1 MRGASTFAPSFG
13 LRNALVQTV
22 LASKRPAAKHWRKRG
37 IDLAPIST
45 SHVLDCGD
53 SVRLTGQYTPQ
64 PQSPIALPRAL
75 VVLIHGW
82 EGSHDSAYLVSMAC
96 ALHQAGYAV
105 FRLNLRDHGGS
116 HALNQAMFHSA
127 RMSEVLGAVRAI
139 QALDEQTRAAK
150 LAVIGFSLGGNFALR
165 VGLHGWSAGLQPRLS
180 IGISP
185 AIHPRHTL
193 EAIDNGPAVFQR
205 YFLQKWL
212 LTQQLKA
219 EAWPGHYDFT
229 SHRKLRNF
237 IEMTQRFVEDYTEYD
252 TLEAYFERYTLTP
265 SAMMD
270 SPSPLAI
277 ITAGDDSVVPI
288 ADFAGLSAR
297 GSMLHFE
304 ATDRGGHCGFIQDW
318 RLNTWTETRVLELF
332 ERFI

>member
-1 MRGASTFAPSFG
+1 MRGAPTFAPGFG
-13 LRNALVQTV
+13 LRSALVQTV
-22 LASKRPAAKHWRKRG
+22 LASKRPAARHWRKRG
-37 IDLAPIST
+37 VDLAPIST

-53 SVRLTGQYTPQ
+53 GVRLTGQYTPQ
-64 PQSPIALPRAL
+64 PQVPRAL

-82 EGSHDSAYLVSMAC
+82 EGNHDSAYLVSMAC

-127 RMSEVLGAVRAI
+127 RIEEVVGAMRAI
-139 QALDEQTRAAK
+139 QALDEQTRAAR

-165 VGLHGWSAGLQPRLS
+165 VGLQGPATGLQPRVS

-185 AIHPRHTL
+185 SIHPRHTL
-193 EAIDNGPAVFQR
+193 EAIDNGPPVFQR

-219 EAWPGHYDFT
+219 EAWPGQYDFT

-237 IEMTQRFVEDYTEYD
+237 IEMTQRFVEEFTEYD
-252 TLEAYFERYTLTP
+252 TLEDYFERYTLTP
-265 SAMMD
+265 EMLMS

-277 ITAGDDSVVPI
+277 ITARDDSVVPI

-297 GSMLHFE
+297 GSVLHYE

-318 RLNTWTETRVLELF
+318 RLNTWTEARVLELL
-332 ERFI
+332 ERAI

>member
-1 MRGASTFAPSFG
+1 MHGAAFDPPFG
-13 LRNALVQTV
+13 LRSALAQTV
-22 LASKRPAAKHWRKRG
+22 LASKRPAARLWRKRG
-37 IDLAPIST
+37 IDLDKSSS

-53 SVRLTGQYTPQ
+53 GVRLTGRYTPQ
-64 PQSPIALPRAL
+64 TQRSPRAL

-82 EGSHDSAYLVSMAC
+82 EGSHDSAYLYSMAC
-96 ALHQAGYAV
+96 ALHRAGYAV

-127 RMSEVLGAVRAI
+127 RMDEVLGAVRAA
-139 QALDEQTRAAK
+139 QALDRQT
-150 LAVIGFSLGGNFALR
+150 LAIPLAMIGFSLGGNFALR
-165 VGLHGWSAGLQPRLS
+165 VSLQGPAVGLRPSLS

-193 EAIDNGPAVFQR
+193 EAIDNGPKVFQR

-229 SHRKLRNF
+229 SHRQLRNF

-252 TLEAYFERYTLTP
+252 RLDDYFERYTLTP
-265 SAMMD
+265 EMLVN

-277 ITAGDDSVVPI
+277 LTARDDSVVPI
-288 ADFAGLSAR
+288 ADFTGLSAR
-297 GSMLHFE
+297 GSVLHYE

-318 RLNTWTETRVLELF
+318 RLNTWTEARVLELL
-332 ERFI
+332 ERAI

>member
-1 MRGASTFAPSFG
+1 MRGVPTFTPGLG
-13 LRNALVQTV
+13 LRSALVQTV
-22 LASKRPAAKHWRKRG
+22 LASKRPAARHWRKRG

-45 SHVLDCGD
+45 RHVLDCGD
-53 SVRLTGQYTPQ
+53 GVRLTGHYTPQ
-64 PQSPIALPRAL
+64 PQAPRAL

-82 EGSHDSAYLVSMAC
+82 EGNHDSAYLVSMAC
-96 ALHQAGYAV
+96 ALHRAGYAV

-127 RMSEVLGAVRAI
+127 RMSEVLGAVQAI
-139 QALDEQTRAAK
+139 QSLDAPARAAK

-165 VGLHGWSAGLQPRLS
+165 VGLQGPSAGLQPQLS
-180 IGISP
+180 VGISP
-185 AIHPRHTL
+185 SIHPRHTL
-193 EAIDNGPAVFQR
+193 EAIDNGPKVFQR

-219 EAWPGHYDFT
+219 QAWPGHYDFT

-237 IEMTQRFVEDYTEYD
+237 IEMTQRFVEDFTEYD
-252 TLEAYFERYTLTP
+252 RLEDYFERYTLAP
-265 SAMMD
+265 EMLVN

-277 ITAGDDSVVPI
+277 ITARDDSVVPI

-297 GSMLHFE
+297 GSVMHYE
-304 ATDRGGHCGFIQDW
+304 ATDRGGHCGFVQDW
-318 RLNTWTETRVLELF
+318 RLNTWTEARVLELL
-332 ERFI
+332 ERAI